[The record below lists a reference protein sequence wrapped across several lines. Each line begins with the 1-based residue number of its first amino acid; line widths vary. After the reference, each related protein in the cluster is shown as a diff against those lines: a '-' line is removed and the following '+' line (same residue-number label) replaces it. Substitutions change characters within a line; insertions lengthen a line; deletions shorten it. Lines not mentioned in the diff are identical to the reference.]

1 MRKDELQEMAID
13 LFGQLQIPYDERF
26 SPYVEEGFWMH
37 ENLKDYAFDKE
48 RICRLNAKYGIFDN
62 DMEMVLKSAE
72 VIRADGAYSKLCYI
86 IISFLRNRGPLRE
99 LKLAD
104 NGEIAPEF
112 VGLFAV
118 LYFVEEF
125 VQDCRKR
132 GIPQEIIKDTLR
144 GINCIDKN
152 RELTGYPGIRIYLNW
167 LSLYIRGEI
176 YHISGFSFQIVRK
189 GDGEDVIS
197 VHIPSGIDLS
207 TEKVIA
213 AFANAEKFFKTYFPE
228 YQFTGFIC
236 QSWMLNPKL
245 EEIMG
250 KKTKVSQFGDLFER
264 YEVESFGK
272 SVYRFVFNR
281 LTPVE
286 PRLLSEN
293 TSMQRAIKQYLL
305 EGNLFKDYGGFRK
318 WSEE

>member
-1 MRKDELQEMAID
+1 MRKEDLQEMAID

-26 SPYVEEGFWMH
+26 APYVEEGFWMH
-37 ENLKDYAFDKE
+37 ENLKDYVFDKG

-62 DMEMVLKSAE
+62 DLEMVLKSAD
-72 VIRADGAYSKLCYI
+72 VIRADSAYSKLCYI
-86 IISFLRNRGPLRE
+86 IISVLRNRGPLRE

-132 GIPQEIIKDTLR
+132 GIPHEVIQDTLR
-144 GINCIDKN
+144 GINCIEKN
-152 RELTGYPGIRIYLNW
+152 RELTGYLGIRIYLNW

-176 YHISGFSFQIVRK
+176 YHISGFSFQIVRRD
-189 GDGEDVIS
+189 DGEDVVS

-207 TEKVIA
+207 TENVMA
-213 AFANAEKFFKTYFPE
+213 AFVNAEKFFKAYFPE
-228 YQFTGFIC
+228 YRFTGLIC

-272 SVYRFVFNR
+272 SVYRFVFNQ
-281 LTPVE
+281 LTPVD
-286 PRLLSEN
+286 PTLLNEN